1 MKNCNKVK
9 KKGLFNLIRVTK
21 IDKISSIKANAN
33 KKIEQ
38 TLEQFVSLFRG
49 FKF

>member
-9 KKGLFNLIRVTK
+9 NKTLKGLLNLIRVTK
-21 IDKISSIKANAN
+21 MDEILNIKRNTN

-38 TLEQFVSLFRG
+38 TLEQFG
-49 FKF
+49 KK